1 MKAIASILIAA
12 TLAIGAVGQANA
24 GSDRHRYYDDH
35 RPRHAHKHYHYA
47 PPPPPRI
54 TVHRHNHYDWVGP
67 AAVVTLGAIAI
78 GAAINSAAPPAPPPA
93 YIVSPPPAGNWYY
106 CRSSGQYY
114 PYTNACPDGWVSV
127 PSR

>member
-1 MKAIASILIAA
+1 MKAIASTLIAVS
-12 TLAIGAVGQANA
+12 LALGAVGQANA
-24 GSDRHRYYDDH
+24 RPDHHGYYDNY
-35 RPRHAHKHYHYA
+35 RPRHIQRHYHYA
-47 PPPPPRI
+47 PPPPPRYR
-54 TVHRHNHYDWVGP
+54 HRHYDWIAP

-114 PYTNACPDGWVSV
+114 PYTNACPEGWVSV
-127 PSR
+127 PAR